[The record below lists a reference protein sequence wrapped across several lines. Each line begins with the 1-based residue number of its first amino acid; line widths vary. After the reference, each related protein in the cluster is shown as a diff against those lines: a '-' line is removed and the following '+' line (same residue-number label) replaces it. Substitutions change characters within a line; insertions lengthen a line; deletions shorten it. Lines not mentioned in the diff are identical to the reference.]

1 LDNGAGK
8 LDETAIAEQLADI
21 GANLGGG
28 ADTDRASVA
37 LRTLSA
43 KDKREP
49 ALAILKT
56 VLHQP
61 LFDAA
66 IFEREKARTIAGL
79 KEAMTRPDSIA
90 GKAFWAAMYPNH
102 PYGRQAT
109 PESVAALNRDD
120 LAAFHARYYVAA
132 NASITL
138 VGDLSRGEAEKIA
151 ESIAADLPKGTPA
164 TLPAAP
170 ELAAGNTIALA
181 HPASQAHVYIGLPG
195 IERGNPDFF
204 PLLVGNYTLGGG
216 GFVSRLMKEVRDQ
229 RGYAY
234 SVYSYFAPMR
244 HTGPFQIG
252 LQTKRSQASDARRA
266 RRLPQGRPER
276 RGTSRR
282 QGQPDRQLP
291 AAPGQQQEDSRQR
304 RQHRLLRPAARLSR
318 PVPGQ
323 GAGGDRR
330 PGQGRVCPPRGA
342 GQPGHGDGGSGL
354 NSVRI
359 VGGEYRRR
367 VLKFPDSEGLR
378 PTPDRVRETL
388 FNWLG
393 QDLDGWHCLDLF
405 AGSGALGFEAA
416 SRGAARVVMVEQS
429 PKVLAALHENHELL
443 HKPSAIE
450 IVRADALQYLAST
463 KAKFDLIFLDPP
475 YKKGWIARLEPFL
488 PGILNEDAAIY
499 VEAEHE
505 IESLGNWRT
514 VRQGKAGEV
523 HFHLLRQ
530 QTS

>member
-1 LDNGAGK
+1 MKRLLTVAFALFFAHSALAGVKIEHWVSPSGARVYFVESRVLPMLDIQVDFAAGSMFDPQGKSGLAALTRATLDNGAGK

-49 ALAILKT
+49 ALAILKA

-151 ESIAADLPKGTPA
+151 EAIAADLPKGVAA

-181 HPASQAHVYIGLPG
+181 HPASQAHVYIGLPA

-252 LQTKRSQASDARRA
+252 LQTKRSQAKDAVKVAREVLDGFLRDGPSEDELAAAKANLTGSFPLRLDSNKKILDNVANIAFYGLPLDYLDHYQAKVQAVSAEQIKAAFARRVIPNN
-266 RRLPQGRPER
+266 LV
-276 RGTSRR
+276 TVTV
-282 QGQPDRQLP
+282 
-291 AAPGQQQEDSRQR
+291 AAD
-304 RQHRLLRPAARLSR
+304 
-318 PVPGQ
+318 
-323 GAGGDRR
+323 
-330 PGQGRVCPPRGA
+330 
-342 GQPGHGDGGSGL
+342 
-354 NSVRI
+354 
-359 VGGEYRRR
+359 
-367 VLKFPDSEGLR
+367 
-378 PTPDRVRETL
+378 
-388 FNWLG
+388 
-393 QDLDGWHCLDLF
+393 
-405 AGSGALGFEAA
+405 
-416 SRGAARVVMVEQS
+416 
-429 PKVLAALHENHELL
+429 
-443 HKPSAIE
+443 
-450 IVRADALQYLAST
+450 
-463 KAKFDLIFLDPP
+463 
-475 YKKGWIARLEPFL
+475 
-488 PGILNEDAAIY
+488 
-499 VEAEHE
+499 
-505 IESLGNWRT
+505 
-514 VRQGKAGEV
+514 
-523 HFHLLRQ
+523 
-530 QTS
+530 